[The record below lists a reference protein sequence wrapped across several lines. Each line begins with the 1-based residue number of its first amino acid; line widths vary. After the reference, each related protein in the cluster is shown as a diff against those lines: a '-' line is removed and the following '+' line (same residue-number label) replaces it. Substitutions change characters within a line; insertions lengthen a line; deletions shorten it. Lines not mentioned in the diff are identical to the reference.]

1 MVAVCHT
8 CASALAVQP
17 DLPPTKPAS
26 PASPASPALLVQ
38 AHYRDHGKLQFAR
51 SLLVLHN
58 TAHQGRAPLDD
69 LQWLEVPERYE
80 SLFRWLGGAVGRGQG
95 RRFNDAE
102 AEEEPVWLALP
113 GQTGVW
119 CPV

>member
-1 MVAVCHT
+1 
-8 CASALAVQP
+8 
-17 DLPPTKPAS
+17 
-26 PASPASPALLVQ
+26 VQ